1 MTEFLVALAAFLCLM
16 ISAFGSLLWH
26 KRLPSKHSEDDTI
39 TVVRLVTN
47 IFVVMTSL
55 ALGLM
60 LNSAKNTFETDNR
73 NIHTLATD
81 LILLDRTVREMGPDG
96 DETHRHL
103 VEYVQT
109 ALKEPNMLEE
119 DPRAGASLDEAGT
132 SLRAVRVSDDVKIA
146 LWNDAREL
154 YRQVVQQ
161 RWVVL
166 DAASRTIPTPL
177 IVMLIAWL
185 SIIFAGF
192 GYRAP
197 SNAVVACSFFIA
209 ALFISGALY
218 LIFDMDTPA
227 TGLIKVSNGPFERA
241 LMYIQR

>member
-1 MTEFLVALAAFLCLM
+1 VTELLVALAALLCLL

-26 KRLPSKHSEDDTI
+26 KRLPFNHLEDDTI

-60 LNSAKNTFETDNR
+60 LNSAKNTLETNNR

-81 LILLDRTVREMGPDG
+81 LILLDRTIREMGPVG
-96 DETHRHL
+96 DDAHQHL
-103 VEYVQT
+103 VEYVET
-109 ALKEPNMLEE
+109 ALKDSNILEE
-119 DPRAGASLDEAGT
+119 DPKAGAFLDAAGASL
-132 SLRAVRVSDDVKIA
+132 RAIHASDDVKTA
-146 LWNDAREL
+146 LSNDAREL

-161 RWVVL
+161 RWVLV
-166 DAASRTIPTPL
+166 DASSRTIPTPL
-177 IVMLIAWL
+177 MVMLIAWL
-185 SIIFAGF
+185 SVIFAGF

-197 SNAVVACSFFIA
+197 SNPIVAGSFFIA

-241 LMYIQR
+241 LTHFQR